1 MVSFNG
7 FVIDDKSPIY
17 MQIIRY
23 IKRGIAAGV
32 IKNQEEIPSRR
43 MLASLLGVNPNT
55 VQKAYHMLEEE
66 NLIESRSGAKSCI
79 AAGEERV
86 AEIRKSIIEEDAVAA
101 VNSMQA
107 LGITKAEAVALID
120 KYWRE

>member
-1 MVSFNG
+1 MVSFDG

-79 AAGEERV
+79 AADEERV
-86 AEIRKSIIEEDAVAA
+86 AEIRKSTMEEDAVAA
-101 VNSMQA
+101 VKSMQA
-107 LGITKAEAVALID
+107 LGITKVEAVALID
-120 KYWRE
+120 KYWQE

>member
-1 MVSFNG
+1 MVSFDG

-86 AEIRKSIIEEDAVAA
+86 AEIRKSIMEEDAVAA
-101 VNSMQA
+101 VKSMQA
-107 LGITKAEAVALID
+107 LGITKVEAVALID
-120 KYWRE
+120 KYWQE

>member
-79 AAGEERV
+79 AADEERV
-86 AEIRKSIIEEDAVAA
+86 AEIRKSIMEEDAVAA
-101 VNSMQA
+101 VKSMQA
-107 LGITKAEAVALID
+107 LGITKVEAVALID
-120 KYWRE
+120 KYWQE